1 MSDKCLACG
10 NVIPC
15 RATIPI
21 DGGGIYDTG
30 MCTVC
35 VGGALEWAAKMA
47 RMNVVDVKVGDQSPA
62 KPEEDFVAVKSPT
75 CAGCQSR
82 QTLEFCAVCHNGNHY
97 KPKPEPEL
105 PKSACSS
112 CGSHAWMEDGSGWR
126 CACGVFR
133 LVGVSFSEKK
143 PEPAKLEP
151 SVEAVEALRSEL
163 STYTDGMKD
172 MIMKRCKECHQPT
185 LNEPPIC
192 LSCYCR
198 MNHPVRKE
206 PEDYKT
212 LYHELVM
219 SVARAYPGETLH
231 QTALRYIQ
239 QAETGTSGEASQ
251 TKKEKPQ

>member
-10 NVIPC
+10 AMIPDRRLDDIRLC
-15 RATIPI
+15 
-21 DGGGIYDTG
+21 DKCLNGI
-30 MCTVC
+30 
-35 VGGALEWAAKMA
+35 AWAAKMA
-47 RMNVVDVKVGDQSPA
+47 RSEYEEKVACGA
-62 KPEEDFVAVKSPT
+62 I
-75 CAGCQSR
+75 
-82 QTLEFCAVCHNGNHY
+82 

-126 CACGVFR
+126 CACGVLR
-133 LVGVSFSEKK
+133 LGGVSFSEKK

-151 SVEAVEALRSEL
+151 SAEAVEALRSEL